1 MSGDTMTVLGGV
13 RIPIVMESDLE
24 AIQVCIKTCNEID
37 KKSPRMVRIPN
48 SLHIDH
54 IMMSESYREEVLA
67 NPALE
72 IEEEALPLPFDEDGN
87 LW

>member
-1 MSGDTMTVLGGV
+1 M
-13 RIPIVMESDLE
+13 RERPIVAELM
-24 AIQVCIKTCNEID
+24 
-37 KKSPRMVRIPN
+37 
-48 SLHIDH
+48 
-54 IMMSESYREEVLA
+54 VLA